1 LWCDLRIA
9 TITCRAQLCTLH
21 ARSDLYD
28 VL

>member
-1 LWCDLRIA
+1 LRVLRIA